1 MESWLT
7 YSDYKTL
14 GGKTNEANFNLLE
27 EDARMKI
34 DSLTF
39 GRLRNETPMRRVVKG
54 LIVRLIDRGLLGSTD
69 GMDYQSQSNGSQSFS
84 LAAKKGNEAENFIR
98 AYLQNEVDVKG
109 VPLFYSGNL

>member
-1 MESWLT
+1 MDQWLEWEE
-7 YSDYKTL
+7 YKTL
-14 GGKTNEANFNLLE
+14 GGKTNEANFTLLE

-54 LIVRLIDRGLLGSTD
+54 LIVRLIDRGLLGSAD
-69 GMDYQSQSNGSQSFS
+69 GLDYQSQSNGSQSFS

-98 AYLQNEVDVKG
+98 AYLQNEVDAKNI
-109 VPLFYSGNL
+109 PLFYAGNL